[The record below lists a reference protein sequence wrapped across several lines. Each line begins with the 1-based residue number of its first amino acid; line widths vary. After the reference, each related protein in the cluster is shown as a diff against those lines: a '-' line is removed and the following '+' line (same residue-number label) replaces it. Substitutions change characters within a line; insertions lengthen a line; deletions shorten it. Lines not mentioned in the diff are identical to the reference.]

1 MNRFK
6 NKYKNSIARILL
18 FGYLAFIVIN
28 SVHLHHYEISSLE
41 KYSFKDLSSSQ
52 KNGDLVYDD
61 LIFCSLHQFANTLLN
76 YQFTSNS
83 VFVPLKNCSTLK
95 LNLQIPSKFHF
106 LYSDL
111 SPRAPPFNS

>member
-18 FGYLAFIVIN
+18 LGYLAFVVIN

-41 KYSFKDLSSSQ
+41 KYSFKDISNSQ
-52 KNGDLVYDD
+52 NSGDLVYDD
-61 LIFCSLHQFANTLLN
+61 IIFCSLHQFAYSLLD

-83 VFVPLKNCSTLK
+83 VFVPLRNYSILK
-95 LNLQIPSKFHF
+95 LNLKTPSKFQS
-106 LYSDL
+106 LCSEL
-111 SPRAPPFNS
+111 SPRAPPFHS